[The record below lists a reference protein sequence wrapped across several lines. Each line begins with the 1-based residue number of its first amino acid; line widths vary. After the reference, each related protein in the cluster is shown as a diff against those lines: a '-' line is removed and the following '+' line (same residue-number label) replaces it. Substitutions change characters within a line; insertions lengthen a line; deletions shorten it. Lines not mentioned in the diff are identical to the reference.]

1 MVYFEEW
8 SMCKDE
14 KEIRMDPIE
23 DDLNFPGKYIN
34 IFFNF
39 LYSLYLFFIYGVSTV
54 SYWWNSKDL
63 MLYKQIVHRV
73 LIVCWRPWNKSIIED
88 FLSWLG
94 KEGKRLSLQK
104 LWDRSNHLLFLWLAI
119 WSCFSSMFG
128 IGSVVVVVF

>member
-1 MVYFEEW
+1 
-8 SMCKDE
+8 MCKDE

-73 LIVCWRPWNKSIIED
+73 LIVC
-88 FLSWLG
+88 
-94 KEGKRLSLQK
+94 
-104 LWDRSNHLLFLWLAI
+104 
-119 WSCFSSMFG
+119 
-128 IGSVVVVVF
+128 